1 MIDSFHNEMNELK
14 FNGQFWNTN
23 LWWSFL
29 NEWRGRVLQLIE
41 NRGRA
46 IVHRHESDRF
56 IAKWVIM
63 ATMGPNQH
71 ILHRHVG
78 IDRHRHMQIGW
89 LVDDRN
95 RSEMVTISLY
105 AIWFISSQSRTQKP
119 IASFMLRQLFD
130 WFGDGLHIEQ
140 LTHTHTYT
148 HIRLLDRRW
157 TFNVE
162 VMCHNIPMWMDQRAP
177 TRSGRSIRPIK
188 IDEWPIGKQLNMLQD
203 SNWLWDQTMNTI
215 ERKRV
220 TNRSD

>member
-1 MIDSFHNEMNELK
+1 M
-14 FNGQFWNTN
+14 
-23 LWWSFL
+23 
-29 NEWRGRVLQLIE
+29 LQLIE

-63 ATMGPNQH
+63 ATMGLNQH

-130 WFGDGLHIEQ
+130 
-140 LTHTHTYT
+140 
-148 HIRLLDRRW
+148 
-157 TFNVE
+157 
-162 VMCHNIPMWMDQRAP
+162 
-177 TRSGRSIRPIK
+177 
-188 IDEWPIGKQLNMLQD
+188 
-203 SNWLWDQTMNTI
+203 
-215 ERKRV
+215 
-220 TNRSD
+220 